1 MPGTL
6 DAAPPRARAWQRA
19 IRRLAMLAPVSWAM
33 RLLLHRADQVVY
45 RMTDGAQTA
54 AGILSGVPVAMVTT
68 TGARSGRP
76 RTVPLVVLPTDRG
89 VAVVGSN
96 YGRPHD
102 PGWVHNLR
110 AHPRGHVS
118 FESGWDFAAI
128 EVDGARRSE
137 LWDGFVTA
145 WRGYA
150 AYERRAAPR
159 RIALFELVRTG
170 PDPSDGPAT
179 G

>member
-1 MPGTL
+1 MPPIG
-6 DAAPPRARAWQRA
+6 DAAPPRAPAWQRA
-19 IRRLAMLAPVSWAM
+19 VRRLAMLPPVSWAM
-33 RLLLHRADQVVY
+33 RLMLHRADWMVH
-45 RMTDGAQTA
+45 RMTDGAHTA
-54 AGILSGVPVAMVTT
+54 ASVLTGVPTAMVTT
-68 TGARSGRP
+68 TGARTGRP

-118 FESGWDFAAI
+118 SDGGWDFVAI
-128 EVDGARRSE
+128 EVDGVQRSE

-150 AYERRAAPR
+150 DYERRAAPR
-159 RIALFELVRTG
+159 RIALFELVRTET
-170 PDPSDGPAT
+170 DGAD